1 MQQVWNRLGHKDP
14 LWAVLTD
21 ARYKDG
27 GWDPEALLTVGVAEV
42 ERILTTAQD
51 RQLTFGRQSAL
62 DFGCGVGRLSQALA
76 PSFASVVG
84 VDIAPS
90 MIAEA
95 ERLNKWG
102 SKIRF
107 MVNDRPDLAI
117 FDDNSFDLVVTLLVL
132 QHIEPRYSRNYI
144 GEFVRVM
151 KPGGLLIF
159 QVPAGPPDQQQS
171 ATRDLKLPDGAYHA
185 ELSCMSSAVAATPG
199 SSMTIT
205 VTARNPTPYTW
216 PPHVEALGVGIG
228 NHWLSAG
235 GVEIQRDD
243 GRSYLR
249 TDVASGQAAS
259 LDLVVNAP
267 STPGRYLLEFDMV
280 HEGVTWF
287 AQKGSIPLR
296 LPVRVRSRRRLPWQP
311 AAHQPEADAGTT
323 RMEMHAIPTSEITT
337 VVEAGGG
344 RVAWVDS
351 QQVPGYT
358 DCTYYVTKAGAS
370 A

>member
-1 MQQVWNRLGHKDP
+1 MFAGKQRKNGRIRDPLFRESCLGSALIRLSGPAARGSRDGGLRSDRLGRVELAELQQVWNRLGSKDP

-51 RQLTFGRQSAL
+51 QQLTFGRESAL

-132 QHIEPRYSRNYI
+132 QHIEPKYSRNYI
-144 GEFVRVM
+144 RDFV
-151 KPGGLLIF
+151 P
-159 QVPAGPPDQQQS
+159 
-171 ATRDLKLPDGAYHA
+171 
-185 ELSCMSSAVAATPG
+185 
-199 SSMTIT
+199 
-205 VTARNPTPYTW
+205 
-216 PPHVEALGVGIG
+216 
-228 NHWLSAG
+228 
-235 GVEIQRDD
+235 
-243 GRSYLR
+243 
-249 TDVASGQAAS
+249 
-259 LDLVVNAP
+259 
-267 STPGRYLLEFDMV
+267 
-280 HEGVTWF
+280 
-287 AQKGSIPLR
+287 
-296 LPVRVRSRRRLPWQP
+296 RR
-311 AAHQPEADAGTT
+311 
-323 RMEMHAIPTSEITT
+323 
-337 VVEAGGG
+337 
-344 RVAWVDS
+344 
-351 QQVPGYT
+351 
-358 DCTYYVTKAGAS
+358 
-370 A
+370 